1 MEVIA
6 WTATLLG
13 FYMFLRK
20 NNLVPEA
27 MDKFEPSQQF
37 RRTDINLLGLDQAMM
52 CEVRWTKTIQFKQK
66 VLRFQV
72 LPARNKAICPVF
84 WTYNMILDNPG
95 APQNPLFLINSPGV
109 MLCLSSNQLIYRI
122 RKWLKILGE
131 VESSYSLH
139 SLRQGG
145 ATFTYQSD
153 MEGEMIKLL
162 RGWASDCYKRYIDVA
177 MDKRYDS
184 MKTFVEAF
192 NNLTAE

>member
-20 NNLVPEA
+20 SNLVPEA

-162 RGWASDCYKRYIDVA
+162 RGWASDC
-177 MDKRYDS
+177 
-184 MKTFVEAF
+184 
-192 NNLTAE
+192 